1 MKGSQSMKLPLSIHM
16 IECVWDSSFSPLQD
30 DNILVLFKLE
40 AFADDSFSVAQMLE
54 FTFGR
59 VENIVGKGENAG
71 YQHFLL
77 PTMF

>member
-1 MKGSQSMKLPLSIHM
+1 MKLPLSIHM
-16 IECVWDSSFSPLQD
+16 TECVWDSSFSPLQD
-30 DNILVLFKLE
+30 DNILALFKLE
-40 AFADDSFSVAQMLE
+40 AFADDSFSVAQILE

-71 YQHFLL
+71 YQHFLQ